1 MSLNTPALRMLMM
14 GYLHQDY
21 RLVGDVQANVDEFVA
36 DHPELA
42 LLLPAEVATVV
53 AEVDESGVEEHVRRL
68 GAEVR
73 PPAGVSYQDWLT
85 QIADRVR
92 AATG

>member
-1 MSLNTPALRMLMM
+1 MTPNTPALKMLMM

-21 RLVGDVQANVDEFVA
+21 RLIGDVQANVEEFIA
-36 DHPELA
+36 NHPDLAPLVPPEVSTIVSELSEPEA
-42 LLLPAEVATVV
+42 A
-53 AEVDESGVEEHVRRL
+53 EHVRRL

-73 PPAGVSYQDWLT
+73 PPAGVTYREWLT

-92 AATG
+92 RDT

>member
-1 MSLNTPALRMLMM
+1 MTEHTPALKMLMM

-21 RLVGDVQANVDEFVA
+21 RLVGDVQANVDEFIA
-36 DHPELA
+36 EDPELA
-42 LLLPAEVATVV
+42 SLLPSEIAWVV
-53 AEVDESGVEEHVRRL
+53 EQLDESAAERLVVTL

-73 PPAGVSYQDWLT
+73 PPAGVTYREWLT

-92 AATG
+92 AAT

>member
-1 MSLNTPALRMLMM
+1 MTDETPALKMLMM

-21 RLVGDVQANVDEFVA
+21 RLVGDVQDNVDEFLA
-36 DHPELA
+36 EDSELA
-42 LLLPAEVATVV
+42 AHLPTEIASVV
-53 AEVDESGVEEHVRRL
+53 EQLDDASVEQLVVRL

-73 PPAGVSYQDWLT
+73 PPTGVTYREWLT

-92 AATG
+92 AATA